1 MWAAAATNRRVR
13 FGYSLDLR
21 LQVLVGVDVEVEFW
35 LTMFFCGWEREE
47 LELKTGRQCH
57 AWSLGF
63 MYILVDMLGHGA
75 VLLEQFTDGLIID
88 RETSWI
94 R

>member
-1 MWAAAATNRRVR
+1 M
-13 FGYSLDLR
+13 
-21 LQVLVGVDVEVEFW
+21 LVGVGVEVKF
-35 LTMFFCGWEREE
+35 LVDNVFCGWEREQ
-47 LELKTGRQCH
+47 LGLKTGRQCH